1 MTISA
6 IKTAF
11 PFKKKYAIKSI
22 QGTVPQQL
30 VIPINIGAWKGKA
43 ILDTGASYT
52 LLHESLWKE
61 LTPQESLQPWTSGPL
76 YLANGQAEVPLGWI
90 NMLITLHDQS
100 FPTHAIVLTSTSL
113 TYAVVLGLDFIFMSG
128 IQLNIAEYS
137 WD

>member
-1 MTISA
+1 MQPSQSKRSQSHPPNHNPAGLPTNNAVSA
-6 IKTAF
+6 IKNAF
-11 PFKKKYAIKSI
+11 PFKKKHATNSI

-90 NMLITLHDQS
+90 NLLITLHNQS
-100 FPTHAIVLTSTSL
+100 F
-113 TYAVVLGLDFIFMSG
+113 
-128 IQLNIAEYS
+128 
-137 WD
+137 